1 MGAGHSH
8 SESPPRASAA
18 TTRVLW
24 ALVVGV
30 LAAVIVGAAA
40 TWPSSWDKLGSES
53 FLYEGATRLEAEVLS
68 FDETTGE
75 STVQVTTPGAEEE
88 RTMAPAGVASLTFEP
103 GDEVTVIEVDP
114 AQPLIFSDFS
124 RDPPIVAL
132 LIVYVVL
139 VLAVAWWR
147 GLGALVGLAL
157 AFGIVAFYTVPAL
170 FDGASPPVVGLVT
183 SAGALFVLLYVA
195 HGPNART
202 TTAYLGTIA
211 GLLFTAVIGTW
222 AVTAAKI
229 PGVPSEAE
237 INLAFLDG
245 RLSLQGL
252 ALCGLMIAGLGVLN
266 DVTITQASAVWEL
279 GKARPDLGPWQLFTR
294 GMTIGRDHIASTV
307 YTIAFAY
314 VGASLPL
321 IMLIAVYD
329 NPVSTAITSSEI
341 AGEVVRTLVGSIG
354 LVLAVPLTTAIGALI
369 VGIGGEAEADEAD
382 VAGHDHAAHDAAD
395 DAARTAAPERA
406 GLGASEHDTDP
417 REPRSGA

>member
-1 MGAGHSH
+1 MGAGLSH
-8 SESPPRASAA
+8 AEARPRATPGA
-18 TTRVLW
+18 TRVLW

-30 LAAVIVGAAA
+30 LGGVLVGAMV
-40 TWPSSWDKLGSES
+40 TWPSSWDMLGSQQ
-53 FLYEGATRLEAEVLS
+53 FLYEDARRLDADVVS
-68 FDETTGE
+68 FDESTGE
-75 STVQVTTPGAEEE
+75 SVVRVTTPGAEGE
-88 RTMAPAGVASLTFEP
+88 REMAPTGVGSLVLEP
-103 GDEVTVIEVDP
+103 GDQVRVVELDEG
-114 AQPLIFSDFS
+114 PLVFSDFE
-124 RDPPIVAL
+124 RGTPILAL

-139 VLAVAWWR
+139 VIAVAWWR
-147 GLGALVGLAL
+147 GLGALLGLAA

-170 FDGASPPVVGLVT
+170 LDGASPPLVGLVT
-183 SAGALFVLLYVA
+183 AAGALFVLLYVA

-211 GLLFTAVIGTW
+211 GLAVTAALGTW

-237 INLAFLDG
+237 INIAFVEG

-279 GKARPDLGPWQLFTR
+279 GAARPDLGPWQLFSR
-294 GMTIGRDHIASTV
+294 GMRIGRDHIASTV

-321 IMLIAVYD
+321 IMLVAVYD
-329 NPVSTAITSSEI
+329 NPLSGAITSSEI

-369 VGIGGEAEADEAD
+369 VGLAGEKRDDIEPGAPGD
-382 VAGHDHAAHDAAD
+382 VDPERD
-395 DAARTAAPERA
+395 DAAAGVAARDASAPHEA
-406 GLGASEHDTDP
+406 GDGTGSPARDS
-417 REPRSGA
+417 

>member
-8 SESPPRASAA
+8 SESPPRANAA
-18 TTRVLW
+18 TTRLLW

-30 LAAVIVGAAA
+30 VAAVIVGAAV
-40 TWPSSWDKLGSES
+40 TWPSSWDRLGSES
-53 FLYEGATRLEAEVLS
+53 FLYEDARRLDAEVLAY
-68 FDETTGE
+68 DETTGE

-103 GDEVTVIEVDP
+103 GDEVRVIEVDP
-114 AQPLIFSDFS
+114 EQPLIFSDFA
-124 RDPPIVAL
+124 RDPPILAL

-139 VLAVAWWR
+139 VIAVAWWR
-147 GLGALVGLAL
+147 GLGALVGLTL

-211 GLLFTAVIGTW
+211 GLVFTAIIGTW
-222 AVTAAKI
+222 AVTAAQI

-237 INLAFLDG
+237 VNLAFLDG

-279 GKARPDLGPWQLFTR
+279 GKARPDLGPWQLFSR
-294 GMTIGRDHIASTV
+294 GMRIGRDHIASTV

-369 VGIGGEAEADEAD
+369 VGLGGE
-382 VAGHDHAAHDAAD
+382 AAD
-395 DAARTAAPERA
+395 DAAEGEAHGETHGETHEGAVAGDASTGADPGPAA
-406 GLGASEHDTDP
+406 
-417 REPRSGA
+417 SGAEA

>member
-8 SESPPRASAA
+8 AETRPRATPGA
-18 TTRVLW
+18 TRVLW

-30 LAAVIVGAAA
+30 LGGVLVGAMV
-40 TWPSSWDKLGSES
+40 TWPSSWDMLGSQQ
-53 FLYEGATRLEAEVLS
+53 FLYEDARRLDAEVVS
-68 FDETTGE
+68 FDESTGE
-75 STVQVTTPGAEEE
+75 SVVRLTTPGAEGE
-88 RTMAPAGVASLTFEP
+88 REMAPTGVGSLVLEP
-103 GDEVTVIEVDP
+103 GDQVRVVELDEG
-114 AQPLIFSDFS
+114 PLVFSDFE
-124 RDPPIVAL
+124 RGTPILAL

-139 VLAVAWWR
+139 VIAVAWWR
-147 GLGALVGLAL
+147 GLGALLGLAA

-170 FDGASPPVVGLVT
+170 LDGASPPLVGLVT
-183 SAGALFVLLYVA
+183 AAGALFVLLYVA

-211 GLLFTAVIGTW
+211 GLAVTAALGTW

-237 INLAFLDG
+237 INIAFVEG

-279 GKARPDLGPWQLFTR
+279 GAARPDLGPWQLFSR
-294 GMTIGRDHIASTV
+294 GMRIGRDHIASTV

-321 IMLIAVYD
+321 IMLVAVYD
-329 NPVSTAITSSEI
+329 NPLSGAITSSEI

-369 VGIGGEAEADEAD
+369 VGIAGERRES
-382 VAGHDHAAHDAAD
+382 VVGD
-395 DAARTAAPERA
+395 DAEVASVEEAPDLSTRD
-406 GLGASEHDTDP
+406 S
-417 REPRSGA
+417 

>member
-8 SESPPRASAA
+8 AETRPRATPGA
-18 TTRVLW
+18 TRVLW

-30 LAAVIVGAAA
+30 LGGVLVGAMV
-40 TWPSSWDKLGSES
+40 TWPSSWDMLGSQQ
-53 FLYEGATRLEAEVLS
+53 FLYEDARRLDAEVVS
-68 FDETTGE
+68 FDESTGE
-75 STVQVTTPGAEEE
+75 SVVRVTTPGAEGE
-88 RTMAPAGVASLTFEP
+88 REMAPTGVGSLVLEP
-103 GDEVTVIEVDP
+103 GDQVRVVELDEG
-114 AQPLIFSDFS
+114 PLVFSDFE
-124 RDPPIVAL
+124 RGTPILAL

-139 VLAVAWWR
+139 VIAVAWWR
-147 GLGALVGLAL
+147 GLGALLGLAA

-170 FDGASPPVVGLVT
+170 LDGASPPLVGLVT
-183 SAGALFVLLYVA
+183 AAGALFVLLYVA

-211 GLLFTAVIGTW
+211 GLAVTAALGTW

-237 INLAFLDG
+237 INIAFVEG

-279 GKARPDLGPWQLFTR
+279 GAARPDLGPWQLFSR
-294 GMTIGRDHIASTV
+294 GMRIGRDHIASTV

-321 IMLIAVYD
+321 IMLVAVYD
-329 NPVSTAITSSEI
+329 NPLSGAITSSEI

-369 VGIGGEAEADEAD
+369 VGLAGEKRDDIEPGAPGDADPAT
-382 VAGHDHAAHDAAD
+382 D
-395 DAARTAAPERA
+395 DAAAEVAASD
-406 GLGASEHDTDP
+406 ASAP
-417 REPRSGA
+417 REASDGAGFPARDS

>member
-8 SESPPRASAA
+8 LTEHRPAATPA
-18 TTRVLW
+18 TTRLLW
-24 ALVVGV
+24 ALVAGV
-30 LAAVIVGAAA
+30 VAAVAVGAYL
-40 TWPSSWDKLGSES
+40 TWPSSWDVLGSES
-53 FLYEGATRLEAEVLS
+53 LLYEDATRVEGVVVSVDDATGASVVDVTTEGWEGERDMSPTGNRALELEAGDTVVAVEV
-68 FDETTGE
+68 
-75 STVQVTTPGAEEE
+75 
-88 RTMAPAGVASLTFEP
+88 AP
-103 GDEVTVIEVDP
+103 D
-114 AQPLIFSDFS
+114 QPLVFSDFQ
-124 RDPPIVAL
+124 RDPPILAL

-147 GLGALVGLAL
+147 GLGALVGLVL
-157 AFGIVAFYTVPAL
+157 AFGIIGFYTVPAL
-170 FDGASPPVVGLVT
+170 FDGANPAIVGLVT

-211 GLLFTAVIGTW
+211 GLLMTALLGTW
-222 AVTAAKI
+222 AVSAAQI

-237 INLAFLDG
+237 VNLDFLEG
-245 RLSLQGL
+245 RLSLSGL

-279 GKARPDLGPWQLFTR
+279 GAARSDLGPWQLFRR
-294 GMTIGRDHIASTV
+294 GMRIGRDHIASTV

-329 NPVSTAITSSEI
+329 SPLSTAITSSEI

-369 VGIGGEAEADEAD
+369 VGIGGEAGDDATAGSRDEAP
-382 VAGHDHAAHDAAD
+382 VADPGEPS
-395 DAARTAAPERA
+395 TA
-406 GLGASEHDTDP
+406 
-417 REPRSGA
+417 

>member
-8 SESPPRASAA
+8 DVRPRASAG
-18 TTRVLW
+18 TTRLLW

-30 LAAVIVGAAA
+30 LAAVVAGAIV
-40 TWPSSWDKLGSES
+40 TWPSSLDRLGSES
-53 FLYEGATRLEAEVLS
+53 YLYEDAVHL
-68 FDETTGE
+68 D
-75 STVQVTTPGAEEE
+75 
-88 RTMAPAGVASLTFEP
+88 GV
-103 GDEVTVIEVDP
+103 VVEVDAETGASVIDVSTAGYEGEQPMQPIGIP
-114 AQPLIFSDFS
+114 AFELRVGDHVNAVALEDGTVVFADLDRAFPLL
-124 RDPPIVAL
+124 AL

-147 GLGALVGLAL
+147 GLGALLGLLL

-170 FDGASPPVVGLVT
+170 LEGASPPIVGMVT
-183 SAGALFVLLYVA
+183 SAGALFVLLYIA

-211 GLLFTAVIGTW
+211 GLVLTAALGTW
-222 AVTAAKI
+222 AVAAARI
-229 PGVPSEAE
+229 PGVPDEAE
-237 INLAFLDG
+237 INLAFVEG

-279 GKARPDLGPWQLFTR
+279 GTVRPDLGPWQLFTR
-294 GMTIGRDHIASTV
+294 GMRIGRDHIASTV

-329 NPVSTAITSSEI
+329 NPIGAALTSSEI

-354 LVLAVPLTTAIGALI
+354 LVLAVPLTTAIGAMI
-369 VGIGGEAEADEAD
+369 VGWRHDAVAGSTIATRDDAGVAPGGAPALAAEAGAD
-382 VAGHDHAAHDAAD
+382 AD
-395 DAARTAAPERA
+395 P
-406 GLGASEHDTDP
+406 TDGSVDGP
-417 REPRSGA
+417 R

>member
-1 MGAGHSH
+1 M
-8 SESPPRASAA
+8 
-18 TTRVLW
+18 V
-24 ALVVGV
+24 
-30 LAAVIVGAAA
+30 
-40 TWPSSWDKLGSES
+40 TWPSSWDMLGSQQ
-53 FLYEGATRLEAEVLS
+53 FLYEDARRLDAEVVS
-68 FDETTGE
+68 FDESTGE
-75 STVQVTTPGAEEE
+75 SVVRVTTPGAEGE
-88 RTMAPAGVASLTFEP
+88 REMAPTGVGSLVLEP
-103 GDEVTVIEVDP
+103 GDQVRVVELDEG
-114 AQPLIFSDFS
+114 PLVFSDFE
-124 RDPPIVAL
+124 RGTPILAL

-139 VLAVAWWR
+139 VIAVAWWR
-147 GLGALVGLAL
+147 GLGALLGLAA

-170 FDGASPPVVGLVT
+170 LDGASPPLVGLVT
-183 SAGALFVLLYVA
+183 AAGALFVLLYVA

-211 GLLFTAVIGTW
+211 GLAVTAALGTW

-237 INLAFLDG
+237 INIAFVEG

-279 GKARPDLGPWQLFTR
+279 GAARPDLGPWQLFAR
-294 GMTIGRDHIASTV
+294 GMRIGRDHIASTV

-321 IMLIAVYD
+321 IMLVAVYD
-329 NPVSTAITSSEI
+329 NPLSGAITSSEI

-369 VGIGGEAEADEAD
+369 VGLAGEKRDGIEPGAPGDADP
-382 VAGHDHAAHDAAD
+382 VRD
-395 DAARTAAPERA
+395 DAAAEVAVSD
-406 GLGASEHDTDP
+406 ASVP
-417 REPRSGA
+417 REASDGAGFPARDS

>member
-8 SESPPRASAA
+8 AETRPRATPGA
-18 TTRVLW
+18 TRVLW

-30 LAAVIVGAAA
+30 LGGVLVGAMV
-40 TWPSSWDKLGSES
+40 TWPSSWDMLGSQQ
-53 FLYEGATRLEAEVLS
+53 FLYEDARRLDAEVVS
-68 FDETTGE
+68 FDESTGE
-75 STVQVTTPGAEEE
+75 SVVRVTTPGAEGE
-88 RTMAPAGVASLTFEP
+88 REMAPTGVGSLVLEP
-103 GDEVTVIEVDP
+103 GDQVRVVELDEG
-114 AQPLIFSDFS
+114 PLVFSDFE
-124 RDPPIVAL
+124 RGTPILAL

-139 VLAVAWWR
+139 VIAVAWWR
-147 GLGALVGLAL
+147 GLGALLGLAA

-170 FDGASPPVVGLVT
+170 LDGASPPLVGLVT
-183 SAGALFVLLYVA
+183 AAGALFVLLYVA

-211 GLLFTAVIGTW
+211 GLAVTAALGTW

-237 INLAFLDG
+237 INIAFVEG

-279 GKARPDLGPWQLFTR
+279 GAARPDLGPWQLFSR
-294 GMTIGRDHIASTV
+294 GMRIGRDHIASTV

-321 IMLIAVYD
+321 IMLVAVYD
-329 NPVSTAITSSEI
+329 NPLSGAITSSEI

-369 VGIGGEAEADEAD
+369 VGLAGEKRDGIEPGAPGDADPAT
-382 VAGHDHAAHDAAD
+382 D
-395 DAARTAAPERA
+395 DAAAEVAASD
-406 GLGASEHDTDP
+406 ASAP
-417 REPRSGA
+417 REASDGAGFPARDS